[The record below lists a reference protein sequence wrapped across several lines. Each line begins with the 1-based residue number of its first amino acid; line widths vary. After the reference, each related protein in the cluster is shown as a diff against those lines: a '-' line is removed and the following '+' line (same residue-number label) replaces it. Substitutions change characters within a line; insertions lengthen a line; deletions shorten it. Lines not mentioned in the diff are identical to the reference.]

1 MRVFLIPTLL
11 TLCALSSAALAQG
24 QQNAPSSELSV
35 RVLVASGSALE
46 LQIPFQHSMFY
57 PDGRLLYRSETA
69 VSWPLS
75 VSKAGNVVI
84 NGTDGGSPKI
94 YIPEGAPGTTMTLR
108 GSSYR
113 GGMLI
118 RVVGGGLQLI
128 NVVGLEDYLYS
139 VVPAEMPPTWSLEAL
154 KAQAVIARTYAV
166 SRLSPKADFDLCA
179 TQQCQVYPGV
189 SKESERSSQA
199 VMLTRGQIVAWNGKP
214 AQTFFSSDNG
224 GWTASA
230 SEVWGMKLPYSVA
243 QPDPF
248 SKSPKSTW
256 QISLPWSRASSIAS
270 AYGKVGTLSSV
281 RVSSYSNSGR
291 PLELTLTGSDG
302 KAVVKGAEAGG
313 FVKSLGGY
321 STRVAFGSNA
331 DGLVMAG
338 AGYGHGV
345 GLSQYGA
352 QGMAGAGYDY
362 LYIMGFYFP
371 KARIGQYVIAGNN
384 LPNTV
389 ARIAARVESSTFK
402 IVKNPFESFSSAVWS
417 SSAWSSP
424 ELPFQG

>member
-84 NGTDGGSPKI
+84 NGTDSGSPKI
-94 YIPEGAPGTTMTLR
+94 YIPEGAPGSTMTSG

-118 RVVGGGLQLI
+118 RAVKGGLQLI
-128 NVVGLEDYLYS
+128 NVVKLEDYLYA

-166 SRLSPKADFDLCA
+166 SKLSPQADYDLCA

-189 SKESERSSQA
+189 SLESERSSQA
-199 VMLTRGQIVAWNGKP
+199 VTLTRGQIVAWNSKP

-230 SEVWGMKLPYSVA
+230 NEVWGMNLPYSVA

-256 QISLPWSRASSIAS
+256 QVKVPWSRASSVAS
-270 AYGKVGTLSSV
+270 SYARVGTLTDV
-281 RVSSYSNSGR
+281 KVSSYSNSGR
-291 PLELTLTGSDG
+291 PLELTLTGSGG
-302 KAVVKGAEAGG
+302 KAVVKGAEASG

-321 STRVAFGSNA
+321 STRVAFGGSP

-345 GLSQYGA
+345 GMSQYGA

-371 KARIGQYVIAGNN
+371 KARIGQYVIAGDS
-384 LPNTV
+384 PNRV
-389 ARIAARVESSTFK
+389 ARAAGDTLETAP
-402 IVKNPFESFSSAVWS
+402 NPFESFSSAAWP
-417 SSAWSSP
+417 SAG
-424 ELPFQG
+424 LDFQG

>member
-1 MRVFLIPTLL
+1 MRVFLKSALL
-11 TLCALSSAALAQG
+11 FLSVCSSAALAQG
-24 QQNAPSSELSV
+24 QPDSPSGELSV

-46 LQIPFQHSMFY
+46 LQIPFQHSMLY

-94 YIPEGAPGTTMTLR
+94 YIPEGGPGTTMTLS

-128 NVVGLEDYLYS
+128 NVVRLEDYLYS
-139 VVPAEMPPTWSLEAL
+139 VVPAEMPPNWSLEAL

-166 SRLSPKADFDLCA
+166 SRLNPKADFDLCA

-189 SKESERSSQA
+189 NKESERSSQA
-199 VMLTRGQIVAWNGKP
+199 VALTRGQIVAWNGKP

-230 SEVWGMKLPYSVA
+230 NEVWGMNLPYSVA

-256 QISLPWSRASSIAS
+256 QIKVPWSRVSSIAS
-270 AYGKVGTLSSV
+270 AYARVGTLSDV
-281 RVSSYSNSGR
+281 KVNSYSNSGR
-291 PLELTLTGSDG
+291 PLELTLTGSGG

-321 STRVAFGSNA
+321 STRVAFGSNP

-352 QGMAGAGYDY
+352 LGMAGAGYDY

-371 KARIGQYVIAGNN
+371 KARIGQYVIAGDGLLNRTAQVP
-384 LPNTV
+384 LETAP
-389 ARIAARVESSTFK
+389 
-402 IVKNPFESFSSAVWS
+402 NPFERFSSAFEVS
-417 SSAWSSP
+417 SS
-424 ELPFQG
+424 LYLQG

>member
-1 MRVFLIPTLL
+1 MRVFLKSTLFL
-11 TLCALSSAALAQG
+11 LGVLSSAALAQG
-24 QQNAPSSELSV
+24 DKTASSNELSV
-35 RVLVASGSALE
+35 RVLVESGSTLE

-57 PDGRLLYRSETA
+57 PDGRLLYKSETA

-75 VSKAGNVVI
+75 VSRAGNVVI

-94 YIPEGAPGTTMTLR
+94 YIPDGGPGTTMTTH

-118 RVVGGGLQLI
+118 RAVSGALQLI
-128 NVVGLEDYLYS
+128 NVVGLEDYLYA

-166 SRLSPKADFDLCA
+166 SKLNPRADFDLCA

-189 SKESERSSQA
+189 NKESERSSQA
-199 VMLTRGQIVAWNGKP
+199 VALTRGQIVAWNGRP
-214 AQTFFSSDNG
+214 AQTYFSSDNG

-230 SEVWGMKLPYSVA
+230 NEVWGMNLPYSVA

-248 SKSPKSTW
+248 SKSPKSNW
-256 QISLPWSRASSIAS
+256 QIKLSWSRASSVAS
-270 AYGKVGTLSSV
+270 SYAKVGTLSEV
-281 RVSSYSNSGR
+281 KVNSYSNSGR
-291 PLELTLTGSDG
+291 PLELTLTGSG
-302 KAVVKGAEAGG
+302 GTAVVRGAEASG
-313 FVKSLGGY
+313 FIKSLGGY
-321 STRVAFGSNA
+321 STRVAFGAGA

-352 QGMAGAGYDY
+352 QGMADKGYDY

-371 KARIGQYVIAGNN
+371 KARIGQYVIAGDVPTNE
-384 LPNTV
+384 V
-389 ARIAARVESSTFK
+389 ARADHPPLELAP
-402 IVKNPFESFSSAVWS
+402 NPFERFSSGFWLGS
-417 SSAWSSP
+417 SLNFPS
-424 ELPFQG
+424 